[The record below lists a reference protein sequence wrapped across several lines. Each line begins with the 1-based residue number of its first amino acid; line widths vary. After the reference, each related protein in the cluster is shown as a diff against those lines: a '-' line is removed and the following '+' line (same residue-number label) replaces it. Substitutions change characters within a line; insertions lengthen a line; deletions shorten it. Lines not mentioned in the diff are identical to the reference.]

1 MKNRWMAY
9 HLAFPCEQIC
19 TLYRLIDLSLL
30 GIPINSPFTTFV
42 VSPES
47 LALRVSWEPTEDQ

>member
-1 MKNRWMAY
+1 MKNRCMAY
-9 HLAFPCEQIC
+9 HLAFSRQHIC

-30 GIPINSPFTTFV
+30 GVPINSPFTIFV

-47 LALRVSWEPTEDQ
+47 SALGVS

>member
-9 HLAFPCEQIC
+9 HLAFSREHIC

-30 GIPINSPFTTFV
+30 GVPINSPFTIFV

-47 LALRVSWEPTEDQ
+47 SALGVS